1 MRRMVLGVLAV
12 LAVATGA
19 WGQAAQPASAPDPV
33 KLGLARQLFEVSGGE
48 KQAKAQVAAMSG
60 VIEKSV
66 TQNLSP
72 DAARLQKPIN
82 DFMVQQVIALVP
94 QIIDLSVHAYAET
107 YTEKEL
113 RDWLAF
119 STSETG
125 KAIAQK
131 TPAVRLQVME
141 GTMPL
146 MMKTM
151 PEMMRKTADTVC
163 ETQHCTA
170 AERQAVTA
178 ALMKAAPRPAG

>member
-1 MRRMVLGVLAV
+1 MRRMMLGVAAALA
-12 LAVATGA
+12 LATGA
-19 WGQAAQPASAPDPV
+19 WGQAAQPASDPIR
-33 KLGLARQLFEVSGGE
+33 LGLARQLFEVSGGE
-48 KQAKAQVAAMSG
+48 KQAKAQITAMFG

-66 TQNLSP
+66 AQNLSP
-72 DAARLQKPIN
+72 EAGRLQKPID
-82 DFMVQQVIALVP
+82 DFMVQQVIGLVP
-94 QIIDLSVHAYAET
+94 KIVDLSVHAYAET

-131 TPAVRLQVME
+131 APTVRLQVME
-141 GTMPL
+141 ETMPL

-151 PEMMRKTADTVC
+151 PEMMRKAAEAVC
-163 ETQHCTA
+163 AKQRCTA

-178 ALMKAAPRPAG
+178 ALIKAAPRPAG